1 MWGCAKDVLTGIG
14 QPVVSWLMYLVH
26 AVVAFCNDLQ
36 KGVGFCF
43 AFNER

>member
-1 MWGCAKDVLTGIG
+1 MGLCERFVNWDRAAHG
-14 QPVVSWLMYLVH
+14 QLVDLVH